1 MDIYP
6 MSQFNPTNVIKQH
19 VIDNQSYNIYEMVSI
34 DKFTLI
40 KLEYADNQIKY
51 GKCKIE
57 GHLCTEDVNIEGRS
71 DIDGMKF
78 DCLGD
83 TNDGW
88 FNIGIE
94 NYNNYKVSRYK
105 SVEEFLKQLNNIFN
119 SYKNKFKDNKNN
131 IPKFEM
137 DDLHIKYILDMQ
149 KDIIYIKNTIAKIY
163 EKLRNV
169 Y

>member
-6 MSQFNPTNVIKQH
+6 MSQFNPTNVIQHH
-19 VIDNQSYNIYEMVSI
+19 VIDNQSYNIYEMISV

-57 GHLCTEDVNIEGRS
+57 GHLCTEDVNVEGSS

-83 TNDGW
+83 TNEGW
-88 FNIGIE
+88 YNIGIE
-94 NYNNYKVSRYK
+94 NYYNYNVSRYK
-105 SVEEFLKQLNNIFN
+105 SVDEFHNQLKNIFN
-119 SYKNKFKDNKNN
+119 SYKNKSKNKENLISKKNN
-131 IPKFEM
+131 ISEVE
-137 DDLHIKYILDMQ
+137 INILNMQ
-149 KDIIYIKNTIAKIY
+149 KDITYIKNTIAEIYKKIRKAY
-163 EKLRNV
+163 
-169 Y
+169 